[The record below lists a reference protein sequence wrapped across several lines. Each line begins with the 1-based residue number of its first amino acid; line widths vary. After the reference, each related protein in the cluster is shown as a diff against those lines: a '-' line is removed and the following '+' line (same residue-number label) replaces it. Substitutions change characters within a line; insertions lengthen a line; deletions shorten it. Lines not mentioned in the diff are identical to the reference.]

1 MNDHREATGHRIDEA
16 ISQLPSEL
24 RTTLALVHATD
35 PDLAEL
41 TLATL
46 PLGSRTTL
54 AAIGVIDA
62 ARPQEADAPVVVRV
76 TELGR
81 DVITACALEGMSDEA
96 AQQVSALEEARA
108 HRPGTTASEL
118 VDAGR

>member
-1 MNDHREATGHRIDEA
+1 MTDLREATGHRIDEA

-24 RTTLALVHATD
+24 RTTLALLHVTD
-35 PDLAEL
+35 HDLAEL

-54 AAIGVIDA
+54 AAIGVIHTTRA
-62 ARPQEADAPVVVRV
+62 QEADAPVVVEL
-76 TELGR
+76 TQLGR
-81 DVITACALEGMSDEA
+81 DVITACALEGVADEA

-108 HRPGTTASEL
+108 RRPAVPTIQL